1 MNLKYR
7 NIFNLQNLMKDEA
20 PLWWRFCNYCCIF
33 FSRIQNSS
41 NFLLSGKH
49 LLCNI
54 IVWVTKFSRKVWQP
68 MLDSEDVFHSDGHN
82 VSHYNY
88 YKWKVSFSRPL
99 LQVQSDHTVAL
110 GCKPSSI
117 WTCVSLPFGFY
128 PQEA

>member
-1 MNLKYR
+1 M
-7 NIFNLQNLMKDEA
+7 
-20 PLWWRFCNYCCIF
+20 
-33 FSRIQNSS
+33 
-41 NFLLSGKH
+41 
-49 LLCNI
+49 
-54 IVWVTKFSRKVWQP
+54 TKFSRKVWQP

-99 LQVQSDHTVAL
+99 PQVQSDHTVAL